1 MALKY
6 NIYNINFFFS
16 IFLNKITDFLIFVNI
31 EWLLLTIGSPRSR
44 GKFVNRMGQ
53 SIHKEK
59 YAFRKV
65 MLYGVQVHLP
75 ILSYKCW
82 LVLYLKDVPKYL
94 GRPIQCHVVCAMD
107 GTSEDHIITAVSRT
121 RIHV

>member
-1 MALKY
+1 
-6 NIYNINFFFS
+6 
-16 IFLNKITDFLIFVNI
+16 
-31 EWLLLTIGSPRSR
+31 
-44 GKFVNRMGQ
+44 MGQ

-107 GTSEDHIITAVSRT
+107 GTSEDHIITAVSREQEFMCRVIKDPFLPT
-121 RIHV
+121 FPVLTWAN